1 MLVETKSYLVD
12 IDCNKGK
19 YWAINNAD
27 QINRVLDHLK
37 NCKDEVLGKL
47 FPLFRSD
54 TTGRA
59 TDLNCDQSISKSWV
73 RKIVCSTFVLLN

>member
-27 QINRVLDHLK
+27 QIDRVLDHLK

-47 FPLFRSD
+47 FSLFRSD
-54 TTGRA
+54 TTGGEHLKA
-59 TDLNCDQSISKSWV
+59 GLQIL
-73 RKIVCSTFVLLN
+73 IVTRVFRNPESEK